1 MKKNN
6 FWTTRNIALMGMLGA
21 MGALLMYLELPLTF
35 LAPNFYKLDFS
46 EIPVMVGTFS
56 LGPVAGAVIE
66 AVKVLIKLLI
76 KPTTT
81 GGVGELANFVVGCA
95 IAVPAGIIYRCRKNK
110 GQHNRRKP
118 LHAVADV
125 LPGQQRR
132 LGEYP

>member
-66 AVKVLIKLLI
+66 AVNESVITSMLAAD
-76 KPTTT
+76 TVT
-81 GGVGELANFVVGCA
+81 GRAGHTRRSLREFAGRVAGL
-95 IAVPAGIIYRCRKNK
+95 PAMVS
-110 GQHNRRKP
+110 
-118 LHAVADV
+118 A
-125 LPGQQRR
+125 
-132 LGEYP
+132 